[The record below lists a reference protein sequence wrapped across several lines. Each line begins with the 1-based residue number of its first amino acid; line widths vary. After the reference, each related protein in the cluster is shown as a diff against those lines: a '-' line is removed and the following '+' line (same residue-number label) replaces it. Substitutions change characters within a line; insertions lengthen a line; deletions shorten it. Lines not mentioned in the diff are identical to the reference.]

1 VYHTKLP
8 PELEAFYTY
17 TPDGG
22 HSIECLL
29 AEQSAEAFTTH
40 SVRDHLVPCPVKAVL
55 RVGYRVQRGY
65 VVVDLPYDPDLGLL
79 TEPEDDEY

>member
-1 VYHTKLP
+1 MYHTKLP
-8 PELEAFYTY
+8 PELEAHYLY

-29 AEQSAEAFTTH
+29 AEQSAEAFATH
-40 SVRDHLVPCPVKAVL
+40 SVKEHLVPCPVKAVL
-55 RVGYRVQRGY
+55 RAGYHVVRGQ

-79 TEPEDDEY
+79 TEEEDEEY